1 MESKNRKPSIEVE
14 RRRPGGASSGQR
26 ERAEAPH
33 REGERTGSSGG
44 GGYSGG
50 GSSGIPS
57 FSGGGK
63 ASRPLSFGMI
73 IFLLICVLPVYL
85 YLNRGDGS
93 QSDTSGVDY
102 QSEATLPVVAEVVKP
117 TATHRPTLP
126 PAAPGSAAKWTV
138 MVYQDADDKVLEQD
152 IFVDLNEAERVGSNA
167 NLNIVA
173 QLDRYQAGFTGD
185 GNWTGSRRYFVRPDD
200 DLDAIGS
207 DMVMDLGEVNMADGK
222 TLVDFATWA
231 IKNYPADKYVL
242 ILSDHGMGW
251 PGGWSDATAGKS
263 NGETPLEEAIGDN
276 IYLNELDQALG
287 TIISESGIDKFEL
300 IGMDACLMGHVE
312 VMDALAPHAKYA
324 VLSQEIEPSLGWAYT
339 AFLNE
344 LTNHPE
350 IDGGELGKLIVDSYI
365 VDDQRIVD
373 DEARRNLI
381 GRNSPMDSLFGSSS
395 LPSAEQ
401 VASQMSRNIT
411 LTSLDLSA
419 MPEVMNSL
427 NNLANVLQSAD
438 QRNVAQ
444 ARNYAQSFT
453 NIFGKNVPA
462 SYIDLGNFAELV
474 AKMSGK
480 RNVAEAAASL
490 QAALKQAVLAEKH
503 GPSVSGATGISIYF
517 PNSQLYN
524 IPAAGPESYTKIANR
539 FASES
544 LWDDF
549 LAFHYTGETFDAKQ
563 GAVAIPEPSAVRAPA
578 AGGITVSKITA
589 SASQVS
595 IGEKV
600 RLNVDIEGANIGYVK
615 LLVGYLD
622 QSANSIYLADSD
634 YLASPNTRE
643 AGGVY
648 YPDWG
653 TDSFNMVF
661 NWEPIVYAI
670 NDGTTSYPAL
680 FTPETY
686 GASSEEA
693 VYTVDGVYTS
703 ANSGDQQNARL
714 YFVNGQLQDVYGFTG
729 EEAANKAHQIIPESG
744 DTFTI
749 LEKWMDLDEAG
760 KVTQTVTQEGQTLTF
775 SDSMFTWEVM
785 DAAAGP
791 YVVGFIIEDLDGNSQ
806 VVFTPITVR

>member
-1 MESKNRKPSIEVE
+1 MENKNRKPSIEVE
-14 RRRPGGASSGQR
+14 RRRPGAGAPSGQR
-26 ERAEAPH
+26 ERAEAPR
-33 REGERTGSSGG
+33 RERGESSGG

-50 GSSGIPS
+50 GPSGLPS
-57 FSGGGK
+57 YSGDGK
-63 ASRPLSFGMI
+63 MFRSPLGI
-73 IFLLICVLPVYL
+73 GVLILILICVLPIYL
-85 YLNRGDGS
+85 FLGGS
-93 QSDTSGVDY
+93 HESDTGEVNY
-102 QSEATLPVVAEVVKP
+102 QEATQPAVAEVIKP
-117 TATHRPTLP
+117 TATRRPTLP

-138 MVYQDADDKVLEQD
+138 MIYQDADDKVLEQD
-152 IFVDLNEAERVGSNA
+152 IFVDLNEAERVGSSA

-173 QLDRYQAGFTGD
+173 QLDRYQGAFTGD
-185 GNWTGSRRYFVRPDD
+185 GNWTGSRRYFVRPDE
-200 DLDAIGS
+200 DLNSIGS

-222 TLVDFATWA
+222 TLVDFAAWA
-231 IKNYPADKYVL
+231 IQNYPADKYVL

-263 NGETPLEEAIGDN
+263 RGGTPLEDAVGDN
-276 IYLNELDQALG
+276 LYLNELDRALG

-312 VMDALAPHAKYA
+312 VMDALAPHAKFA

-350 IDGGELGKLIVDSYI
+350 IDGGQLGKSIVDSYI

-373 DEARRNLI
+373 DEARANLI
-381 GRNSPMDSLFGSSS
+381 GRNGPMGSLFGNSL

-401 VASQMSRNIT
+401 VANQMSRNIT
-411 LTSLDLSA
+411 LTSLDLSV
-419 MPEVMNSL
+419 MPEVISSL

-444 ARNYAQSFT
+444 ARSYAQSFT

-480 RNVAEAAASL
+480 RNIAEAAAGL
-490 QAALKQAVLAEKH
+490 QAALKQAVIAEKH
-503 GPSVSGATGISIYF
+503 GPSVAGATGVSIYF

-524 IPAAGPESYTKIANR
+524 IPAAGPESYTQIADR

-549 LAFHYTGETFDAKQ
+549 LAFHYTGENFDAQQ
-563 GAVAIPEPSAVRAPA
+563 GAVAIPEQSAVRAPA
-578 AGGITVSKITA
+578 AGGIQVSNITA

-600 RLNVDIEGANIGYVK
+600 RLSVDIEGANIGYVK

-622 QSANSIYLADSD
+622 QAANSVYLADSD
-634 YLASPNTRE
+634 YLASPDTRE
-643 AGGVY
+643 AGGIY

-653 TDSFNMVF
+653 VDAFNMVF

-670 NDGTTSYPAL
+670 SDGTSSSPAL
-680 FTPETY
+680 LTPETY

-693 VYTVDGVYTS
+693 VYTVEGLYTFS
-703 ANSGDQQNARL
+703 NSGDRQNARL

-729 EEAANKAHQIIPESG
+729 EETASKAHQIIPEPG

-749 LEKWMDLDEAG
+749 LDKWMDLDKSG
-760 KVTQTVTQEGQTLTF
+760 NVVQTVTQEGQTLTF

-791 YVVGFIIEDLDGNSQ
+791 YVVGFIIEDLDGNSK
-806 VVFTPITVR
+806 VVFKTITVR